1 MKISQDE
8 NFVNTSKKTPEKQK
22 LKISRCALGLKLG
35 FVSNIFSP
43 IDHDYLWK

>member
-22 LKISRCALGLKLG
+22 LKISRGALFHKKTRICLKHFL
-35 FVSNIFSP
+35 P
-43 IDHDYLWK
+43 D